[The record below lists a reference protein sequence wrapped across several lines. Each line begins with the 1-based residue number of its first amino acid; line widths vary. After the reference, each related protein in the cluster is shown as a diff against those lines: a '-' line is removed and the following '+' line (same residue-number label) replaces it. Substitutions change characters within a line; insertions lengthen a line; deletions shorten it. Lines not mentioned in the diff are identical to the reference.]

1 MCDSKTM
8 EELMKDISSLANGIE
23 WNNGEPK
30 GVICISYDKGDVMC
44 NAYGNSRC
52 VISAIASMMIC
63 DKEVREIMHSAF
75 KAYSEY
81 NAKHISGSIGPLIQQ
96 VENIQ
101 RQALHAEQQD
111 YAPCVFDCKFRPK
124 S

>member
-8 EELMKDISSLANGIE
+8 EELMKDISSLANGID

-52 VISAIASMMIC
+52 VISAIAGMMIC
-63 DKEVREIMHSAF
+63 DKDVREIIYSAY
-75 KAYSEY
+75 KAYSDY
-81 NAKHISGSIGPLIQQ
+81 TAKHMSSTLGPLIQH
-96 VENIQ
+96 VEKIQ
-101 RQALHAEQQD
+101 MEALRSDQQD
-111 YAPCVFDCKFRPK
+111 YAQCVFDCKFRPK